1 MASLTDSI
9 IQLDKESKIK
19 KLDISESSFCYTER
33 LKDME
38 DLVDWPGPVILE
50 DEDEANDMI
59 IAVRNKLY
67 VFEKNMVEIIGE
79 FNDKRIEHEEEIDDL
94 KEQLKNNE
102 DECIKMKEFMEETRK
117 EIHELKKQINC
128 LMSNRK
134 N

>member
-9 IQLDKESKIK
+9 IQLDKVSKIK
-19 KLDISESSFCYTER
+19 KLYISESSFCYTER

-38 DLVDWPGPVILE
+38 DLADWPGPVILE
-50 DEDEANDMI
+50 DEDEANYII

-67 VFEKNMVEIIGE
+67 VFEKNIVEIIGE

-102 DECIKMKEFMEETRK
+102 VECIKMREFMEETRK

-128 LMSNRK
+128 LMSNQK